1 MKWKR
6 SQMTTLVTGAP
17 GWLGTRLLE
26 IISDSSHEWAKEKRR
41 IRCFILTGEDVS
53 QVARLGT
60 EVIEGDLRK
69 ISDCRKAV
77 KNVKTVFHL
86 AGIVHPRRRIKELY
100 ENNRDATK
108 NLITA
113 AAEAKVKRFI
123 FASSNSP
130 AGHNQKRYSLFS
142 DNEVNPYMNYGKS
155 KFQAEQII
163 KQFYRS
169 GKIETVILR
178 PCWFYGPNQPLR
190 QTKFFRMIKKGKPF
204 IFGDGHNLRSLSYV
218 DNTVQ
223 ALLLAEKAEVANGQT
238 YWIADR
244 KPYTQFEIY
253 ETIAELLGVRNF
265 SPRFVPSI
273 ISDFCMLG
281 DRVIQAFGLY
291 SSYLHVA
298 GEMNRN
304 IACSIEKAE
313 AELGYKPSIELGEGM
328 RRSIEWCREQNISI

>member
-1 MKWKR
+1 
-6 SQMTTLVTGAP
+6 MTTLITGAT

-26 IISDSSHEWAKEKRR
+26 IISDNSHEWVTEKRK
-41 IRCFILTGEDVS
+41 IRCFILAGEDVS
-53 QVARLGT
+53 KATRFGA

-69 ISDCRKAV
+69 ISHCRKAV
-77 KNVKTVFHL
+77 KNVKTIFHL

-113 AAEAKVKRFI
+113 AAEVKVKRFI
-123 FASSNSP
+123 YVSSNSP
-130 AGHNQKRYSLFS
+130 AGHNQKRYFLFT

-155 KFQAEQII
+155 KLQAEQII
-163 KQFYRS
+163 KQFYKS
-169 GKIETVILR
+169 GEIETVILR

-190 QTKFFRMIKKGKPF
+190 QTKFFRMIKKGNPF
-204 IFGDGHNLRSLSYV
+204 VFGHGYNLRSLSYV
-218 DNTVQ
+218 DNTVH

-244 KPYTQFEIY
+244 KPYTQIEIY
-253 ETIAELLGVRNF
+253 ETIAKLLGVRNF
-265 SPRFVPSI
+265 SPRFVPNI
-273 ISDFCMLG
+273 ISNFCMLG
-281 DRVIQAFGLY
+281 DSVIQAFGLY

-298 GEMNRN
+298 GEMIRN

-313 AELGYKPSIELGEGM
+313 AELGYKPSIELEEGM